1 MTRHRPAHPSFP
13 THSRSGG
20 LNRELQPQ
28 VDKTKN
34 ISIVTVIHLNQNSHI
49 WGKTDFLQKKHIL
62 FVRKRANLTD
72 KTQKTQ
78 EESKD
83 NLIFLPES

>member
-1 MTRHRPAHPSFP
+1 MDACVNSDSLELEERGQECPPRPMTRHRPAHPSFP

-34 ISIVTVIHLNQNSHI
+34 IWIVAVIHLNPKSHI
-49 WGKTDFLQKKHIL
+49 RG
-62 FVRKRANLTD
+62 
-72 KTQKTQ
+72 
-78 EESKD
+78 
-83 NLIFLPES
+83 